1 MVNKYKRNKTSLFS
15 DTEKEKRER
24 LKNIYHINAILMHKI
39 NGAKIISSK
48 KYGVYKEKRPIFS
61 VCLNS

>member
-24 LKNIYHINAILMHKI
+24 LKNIYRINAILMHKI
-39 NGAKIISSK
+39 NGAKISSK